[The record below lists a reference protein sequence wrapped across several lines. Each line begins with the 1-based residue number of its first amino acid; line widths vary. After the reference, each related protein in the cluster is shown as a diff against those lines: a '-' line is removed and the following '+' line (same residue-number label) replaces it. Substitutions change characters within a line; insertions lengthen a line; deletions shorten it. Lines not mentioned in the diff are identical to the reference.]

1 MTKTFKIVTEVT
13 SVKTI
18 EYVIEANS
26 EEEALDQLSDE
37 RGEGEEVDEDID
49 WESGIIT
56 EISLIEELED

>member
-56 EISLIEELED
+56 EVSLIEELED

>member
-1 MTKTFKIVTEVT
+1 MKIFKIVTEVT

-37 RGEGEEVDEDID
+37 RGEGEEVDEDIN
-49 WESGIIT
+49 WESGEII